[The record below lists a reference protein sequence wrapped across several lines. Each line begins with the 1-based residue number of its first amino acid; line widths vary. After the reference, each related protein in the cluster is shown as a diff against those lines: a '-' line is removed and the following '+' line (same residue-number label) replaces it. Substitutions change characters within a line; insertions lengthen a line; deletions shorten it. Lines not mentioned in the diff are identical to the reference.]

1 MNVSRSSLLRYLTP
15 GIVVALVLGY
25 SFVIPATANDDKSG
39 QCGYGYSNGHTDNE
53 SEQGEDNESEQA
65 ENNDEP
71 CGEVSG
77 DEDTAETG
85 DTSEKADKP
94 ETSKTHTVST
104 AAQSHSD
111 AGEKSDSE
119 NKKGSGGGD
128 D

>member
-1 MNVSRSSLLRYLTP
+1 MNMSRSSLLRYLTP

-53 SEQGEDNESEQA
+53 SEQGEAHESQQA

-71 CGEVSG
+71 CGEVNG

-94 ETSKTHTVST
+94 DKPDVHTVST
-104 AAQSHSD
+104 ATHT
-111 AGEKSDSE
+111 E
-119 NKKGSGGGD
+119 NKGGDKHESESNKGGGGD
-128 D
+128 